1 MDLYFETTAPTS
13 LKNDIISSIED
24 GELRTWSILER
35 DGIKYLKHT
44 KQWGEKGVIKLE
56 IDSNKKY
63 LISKVLKFKNTN
75 DEVKDFEGY
84 YLGRFCELI
93 FVNFPSRFTKI
104 EKNKFILIIHN
115 LQ

>member
-44 KQWGEKGVIKLE
+44 KLE

-104 EKNKFILIIHN
+104 EKK
-115 LQ
+115 